1 MVNATVTELQRK
13 NDAAG
18 EALGRTLESFAAG
31 LPGAKYTTST
41 TGATR

>member
-13 NDAAG
+13 NDAG
-18 EALGRTLESFAAG
+18 EVLGRTLESFAAG
-31 LPGAKYTTST
+31 LPGATYTTST